1 MFTWD
6 EKKREANRAKHG
18 VDFAVVEDFEFD
30 TALIHIDDRFDYGE
44 VREVALGTVYGW
56 LHVLVFTRRADD
68 IQVIS
73 LRKANAKEEAA
84 YGRK

>member
-44 VREVALGTVYGW
+44 VREVALGTVYGR